1 MTVFAVSFAIYT
13 LLIVAVGVVTGR
25 QAGKD
30 DESYFLGGRSLGPWV
45 AALSAS
51 ASSESGWLT
60 LGLVG
65 WAFGSGASAL
75 WILPGV
81 LLGYLFNWTVLA
93 GRLRT
98 ESERLGAITLPDYL
112 SFRFGE
118 RVRGGEGA
126 APVVRLLAVLV
137 ILVAM
142 WMYVAAQ
149 FAAAGKAFEAAF
161 GIDYLFG
168 VGIGAAIVLAYTVI
182 GGFRA
187 ACWTDFVQALV
198 MVAALVVFPA
208 WMLIDAGGVSFIREQ
223 LTASGNESLLAFWP
237 EKSGIALIGF
247 LFGSG
252 ALGINFGYPGQPHV
266 LIRFLALRNRRD
278 AIAGAIISVTWA
290 ALVLLGAVTLGLLA
304 RSYVAAGAEWTA
316 PMAAELANG
325 AADAGE
331 TALVFSANAL
341 LPGVLSG
348 VVLAAVLAAICST
361 ADSQLVVAASSVASD
376 LVGRLGRGRGSTLV
390 NRITVFVLGIGAIGL
405 VMDPDIQVFSFV
417 LTYGW
422 AVLGAAFGPQVLLAL
437 FWKRA
442 SRAGTIAG
450 IATGFVVAVFWND
463 VYTAK
468 VAEWVGLEL
477 YNLPVA
483 FMLAL
488 VVNVLVSLLVSL
500 MASTDSQEPSAI

>member
-13 LLIVAVGVVTGR
+13 LLIVAVGVITGR
-25 QAGKD
+25 EAGKD

-118 RVRGGEGA
+118 RTRGGVGA
-126 APVVRLLAVLV
+126 APVVRLLSVFV

-161 GIDYLFG
+161 GVEYLVG

-208 WMLIDAGGVSFIREQ
+208 WMLWDAGGTEFIRTE
-223 LTASGNESLLAFWP
+223 LAAAGDPNLLSFLP
-237 EKSGIALIGF
+237 DKSGAALVGF

-266 LIRFLALRNRRD
+266 LIRFLALRHRRD
-278 AIAGAIISVTWA
+278 AIAGAVISVTWA
-290 ALVLLGAVTLGLLA
+290 AMVLIGAVTLGLLA
-304 RSYVAAGAEWTA
+304 RAYVVAGAEWAA
-316 PMAAELANG
+316 PMAAELASG
-325 AADAGE
+325 ASDAGE
-331 TALVFSANAL
+331 TALVISANAL
-341 LPGVLSG
+341 LPGMLSG

-376 LVGRLGRGRGSTLV
+376 LVGRLGRGRSTTLI
-390 NRITVFVLGIGAIGL
+390 NRLTVFVLGLGAIGL
-405 VMDPDIQVFSFV
+405 VIDPDIQVFSFV

-422 AVLGAAFGPQVLLAL
+422 AVLGAAFGPQMLLAL
-437 FWKRA
+437 FW
-442 SRAGTIAG
+442 SRATRGGAIAG
-450 IATGFVVAVFWND
+450 MVTGFTVAVLWNEVYDPAATGV
-463 VYTAK
+463 
-468 VAEWVGLEL
+468 EL

-483 FMLAL
+483 FIAAF
-488 VVNVLVSLLVSL
+488 VVNVFVSL
-500 MASTDSQEPSAI
+500 ASWRDDLI